1 MVTFI
6 KDIDAVTGRGQYH
19 TASQREVRKHQIVV
33 GYNDI
38 CGFEITAGAEKGTSA
53 KMTTTAVS
61 ALTMIDGQP
70 PPVVVIDS
78 PRPAFAISLPV
89 ATAVGIGQ
97 LLYQRL
103 EMASSVLVQALLKQ
117 RQGGIAFNTIQ
128 GLLKPCQADI
138 APAPLGQCITEIEP
152 AMRFEGRQIL
162 QQHLFLQGDGGRSNY
177 QSLAS
182 RLGHRQ
188 SR

>member
-19 TASQREVRKHQIVV
+19 TASQREVRQHQIVV
-33 GYNDI
+33 GHNDI
-38 CGFEITAGAEKGTSA
+38 CRFEITAGAEKGTSA
-53 KMTTTAVS
+53 KMATTAVS

-103 EMASSVLVQALLKQ
+103 EMASSVLVQA
-117 RQGGIAFNTIQ
+117 
-128 GLLKPCQADI
+128 LLKPCQADI